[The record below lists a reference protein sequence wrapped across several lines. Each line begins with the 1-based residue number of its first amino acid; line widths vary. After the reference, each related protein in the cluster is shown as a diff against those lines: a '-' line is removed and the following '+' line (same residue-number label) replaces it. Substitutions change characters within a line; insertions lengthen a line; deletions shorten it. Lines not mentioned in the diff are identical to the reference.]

1 MNENNKYSLDSSS
14 SQFITKFYA
23 ETGIRLDVKDEQI
36 LREMLLE
43 FSKVSF
49 NLGFNTGHVIK

>member
-1 MNENNKYSLDSSS
+1 MTENKYGLNSST
-14 SQFITKFYA
+14 SQFITKFYN

-49 NLGFNTGHVIK
+49 ELGVNTGEVVK